1 MNPEQATPA
10 RRAQAQRYT
19 VTVNPARYHE
29 YARFPMNV
37 ILPDGSELALPEG
50 ATGRTVAEK
59 IGPRLAKAALG
70 VTINGE
76 PKDLDTPLRNGDQ
89 VGVITAQ
96 SEEGLSL
103 LRHSASHV
111 MAEAVTRV
119 FPGTKVAI
127 GPSIKDGFY
136 YDFDFPE
143 TISEDDLARFQAEI
157 EKSIKEAQ
165 PFQRKV
171 VSRAEALE
179 LFKDEPYKLELIR
192 DLPEGETISTYRHG
206 SFLDLCRGPHVPDTS
221 KIPAVKVLSIAGAY
235 WRGNSENPMLTRIYG
250 TAFPSRKE
258 LEEHLARLEMA
269 KQRDHRKVGRELEL
283 FSFHDEAPG
292 FPFFHPKGMVVV
304 NALLE
309 YWRREHTAAGY
320 QEIRTPI
327 ILDRSLWERSGHW
340 DNYKDNMYFTKI
352 DDLDFAVKPMNCPG
366 GILVYRAGQH
376 SYREFPMRMAEL
388 GLVHRHELSG
398 VLHGLFR
405 VRAFTQDDAHIYCLP
420 EQVEDEVV
428 GVIELVKR
436 MYRTF
441 GFDKVHME
449 LSTRPA
455 KSIGSAEMWERA
467 EASLASA
474 LARLGLEYQLNPG
487 DGAFYGP
494 KIDFHIEDIM
504 GRTWQCATCQLDFA
518 MPERFELEYIG
529 EDNQRH
535 QPVMLHRTVL
545 GSIERFLGIII
556 EHYGGAFPAWL
567 APVQAVVIP
576 VADRHVEYARGVAAE
591 LATAELRVEV
601 DERTESVGR
610 KIRDNELLKVP
621 FMLIV
626 GDKETAAGTVSMRA
640 RGQGDLGALS
650 REVAAATVADESRMP
665 RAGV

>member
-1 MNPEQATPA
+1 MK
-10 RRAQAQRYT
+10 
-19 VTVNPARYHE
+19 
-29 YARFPMNV
+29 V

-50 ATGRTVAEK
+50 ATGTTVAES

-76 PKDLDTPLRNGDQ
+76 LKDLDTPLADGDN
-89 VGVITAQ
+89 VSVITAQ

-119 FPGTKVAI
+119 FPDTKVAI
-127 GPSIKDGFY
+127 GPSTKDGFY

-143 TISEDDLARFQAEI
+143 PVSEEDLSLFQAEI
-157 EKSIKEAQ
+157 EKSIKETQ
-165 PFQRKV
+165 SFQREI
-171 VSRAEALE
+171 VSREEALE
-179 LFKDEPYKLELIR
+179 LFENEPYKLELIR
-192 DLPEGETISTYRHG
+192 DLPEGETISIYRHG
-206 SFLDLCRGPHVPDTS
+206 NFLDLCRGPHVPDTS
-221 KIPAVKVLSIAGAY
+221 RIPAVKVLSIAGAY
-235 WRGNSENPMLTRIYG
+235 WRGDSDNRMLTRIYG

-258 LEEHLARLEMA
+258 LEKHLESLELA
-269 KQRDHRKVGRELEL
+269 KQRDHRKVGRELDL

-304 NALLE
+304 NTLLD
-309 YWRREHTAAGY
+309 YWRKEHIAAGY
-320 QEIRTPI
+320 QEIKTPL

-352 DDLDFAVKPMNCPG
+352 DNLDFAVKPMNCPG
-366 GILVYRAGQH
+366 GILIYRAAQH

-420 EQVEDEVV
+420 DQVEDEVV
-428 GVIELVKR
+428 RVIELVRR
-436 MYRTF
+436 MYHTF

-455 KSIGSAEMWERA
+455 KSIGTAEMWERA
-467 EASLASA
+467 ETALASA
-474 LARLGLEYQLNPG
+474 LGRLDLEYRLNPG

-535 QPVMLHRTVL
+535 RPVMLHRTVL

-567 APVQAVVIP
+567 APVQAVAIP
-576 VADRHVEYARGVAAE
+576 VADRHVEYAHSVAAE
-591 LATAELRVEV
+591 LSAADLRVEV
-601 DERTESVGR
+601 DERAESVGR

-626 GDKETAAGTVSMRA
+626 GDKEAAAGTVSMRA
-640 RGQGDLGALS
+640 RGRGDLGAMS
-650 REVAAATVADESRMP
+650 RDVAAKMVADESRAP
-665 RAGV
+665 GVDG